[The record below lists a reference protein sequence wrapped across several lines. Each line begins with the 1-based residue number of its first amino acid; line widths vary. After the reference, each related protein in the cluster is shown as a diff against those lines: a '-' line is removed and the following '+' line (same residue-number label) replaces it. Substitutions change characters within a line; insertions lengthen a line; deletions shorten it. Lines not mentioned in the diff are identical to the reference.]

1 MGSSPS
7 KATSESPSKGKTKA
21 AAPPPAAITSSNI
34 VVQDVEELG
43 QLPVR
48 TYGFFVKVG
57 SSRRKIFFQTMPW
70 SKSDYQALGETLRAN
85 GVLERLY
92 FMNFDLDDDD
102 LTAVMTLADP
112 ESLKVL
118 ELGFCDVLTA
128 LPDFSRL
135 APRLQHL
142 GLYGCSSLIEL
153 PDAKLLAKLK
163 VFTPPMHLAEEAR
176 VAKSPILKL
185 EKQARELEQRNV
197 ELEAQLKARNADME
211 ERNKK
216 LRLELQKRTG
226 ALSSLQNEYNVLE
239 LKFGALE
246 YMTNAQHQQQSPG
259 AGPSGVS
266 KPSPI
271 QMLQSPGA
279 GPSGVNKPSPIQMLQ
294 TARTHATLFT
304 PRGGAAAPRLPAR
317 ASAEDTANL
326 GEDLDLNALRER
338 ALSQVHMSPG
348 INPLRRNG
356 NSLASPMASPLQSA
370 RIALSFTSPRG
381 PPRTSAMR

>member
-259 AGPSGVS
+259 AGPSGV
-266 KPSPI
+266 
-271 QMLQSPGA
+271 
-279 GPSGVNKPSPIQMLQ
+279 NKPSPIQMLQ